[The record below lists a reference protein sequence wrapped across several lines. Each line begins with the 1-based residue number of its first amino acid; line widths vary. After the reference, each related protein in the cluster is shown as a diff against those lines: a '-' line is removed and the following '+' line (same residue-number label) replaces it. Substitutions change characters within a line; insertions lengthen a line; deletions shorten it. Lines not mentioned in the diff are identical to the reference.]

1 MYIGFLHLRI
11 FVSRTRGQEGAR
23 EKVTCGVTG
32 CGVCVE
38 DIRACRSGDSGLAG
52 QRFVLNNTEF
62 LPGDHYE
69 HPSRPL

>member
-1 MYIGFLHLRI
+1 MGVVRD
-11 FVSRTRGQEGAR
+11 RRAGGAR
-23 EKVTCGVTG
+23 GKVTCGVTG

-62 LPGDHYE
+62 LLGDRYE